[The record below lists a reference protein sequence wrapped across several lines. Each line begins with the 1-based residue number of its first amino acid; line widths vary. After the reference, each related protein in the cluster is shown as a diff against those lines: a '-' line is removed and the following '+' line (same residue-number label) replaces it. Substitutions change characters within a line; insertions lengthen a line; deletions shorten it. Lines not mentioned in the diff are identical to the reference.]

1 MGGHVNE
8 KDTKGDTAF
17 HLISS
22 CQCYNPV
29 SSMDNTVDKMA
40 LDDDKLTTLDILSRA
55 NIKLGQKFGVSL
67 LT

>member
-1 MGGHVNE
+1 
-8 KDTKGDTAF
+8 
-17 HLISS
+17 
-22 CQCYNPV
+22 
-29 SSMDNTVDKMA
+29 MDNTVDKMA